1 MLTGH
6 VGSIL
11 LEELRK
17 MNGGCGC
24 PLSAGLWHHSVGQPR
39 KVTLP
44 QVLQP
49 ASALL
54 SLPPG
59 VETEDLRTKGA
70 IYWGRASWPN
80 MDSRSMDGKGA

>member
-1 MLTGH
+1 MLIEH

-17 MNGGCGC
+17 MNGDGGC

-44 QVLQP
+44 QFLHP
-49 ASALL
+49 PPALL
-54 SLPPG
+54 SG
-59 VETEDLRTKGA
+59 VLVWRPKGA
-70 IYWGRASWPN
+70 IYWGKASWLN
-80 MDSRSMDGKGA
+80 MDSSYMDSKGG